1 MFADYHTKID
11 ERLMRVQRLPEQ
23 TRMALFYGGVALF
36 AILAIGGWIISLSV
50 FSSSPP
56 QSEMAQDSAGGDS
69 FSADGNLGETFRS
82 TFDNEENQAS
92 LESIREQIQ
101 KLEQLKQLN
110 AQSDT
115 QPQEQPSVA
124 EPVAP
129 SEQPAAG
136 TQTPSGQ

>member
-11 ERLMRVQRLPEQ
+11 EHLMRAQRLPEQ
-23 TRMALFYGGVALF
+23 TRAVLFYGGVALF

-50 FSSSPP
+50 FSSSPLQP
-56 QSEMAQDSAGGDS
+56 VAVEDSAAGDGLS
-69 FSADGNLGETFRS
+69 TNGSLGETFRS

-110 AQSDT
+110 AQS
-115 QPQEQPSVA
+115 QEQLPA
-124 EPVAP
+124 TEPTALP
-129 SEQPAAG
+129 EQPAAS
-136 TQTPSGQ
+136 TQNPSGQ